1 MSKLKSYKRI
11 ITSDFEKEDQGMIE
25 QLGGSVNDAFNEL
38 YFTMNGRVDLTNNL
52 YCTVRLVDV
61 IVDSNGTPTN
71 RTTFS
76 LNNTQPVIG
85 CQVIMAINQT
95 NSAVYPTGSPFL
107 SYTQLD
113 QVLLINNITGLQA
126 NQRYTLRIVA
136 YN

>member
-1 MSKLKSYKRI
+1 MPKLKSYKRI
-11 ITSDFEKEDQGMIE
+11 ITSDFKKEDQELVE
-25 QLGGSVNDAFNEL
+25 QVGDSVNDAFNDV
-38 YFTMNGRVDLTNNL
+38 YFTLNGRVELTNNIA
-52 YCTVRLVDV
+52 CTVRLVEV
-61 IVDSNGTPTN
+61 TVGANGVPVN
-71 RTTFS
+71 QTTFT

-95 NSAVYPTGSPFL
+95 NTASYPTGAPFI

-113 QVLLINNITGLQA
+113 QSLLINHITGLQP